1 MDQEMTH
8 KLYVMSSLSEMNP
21 YKTATNLV
29 VTHFKFIKMYHNLQQ
44 QQKKL
49 PVTTS
54 AVMLFYIFVFYS
66 EWTAGHT
73 NCMPF

>member
-21 YKTATNLV
+21 YKTPTNLV

-44 QQKKL
+44 QQKK
-49 PVTTS
+49 VTS
-54 AVMLFYIFVFYS
+54 HNKCSHAVLYICFLL
-66 EWTAGHT
+66 
-73 NCMPF
+73 